1 MLFNPLTLAFDHTPP
16 VSVLSHDRRSGMERC
31 KVFPARCPVANT
43 CQALPSGNLR
53 LHQARVTMAAT
64 HLKRHP
70 TLRCTCLDARF
81 RRLEGKHA
89 SEAPAV
95 IVFLWKSNWLTNHMF
110 LTPISCHW
118 VDVFWCCRVLLL
130 LLFCFCFFF
139 HTTKRQKKYYFVR
152 FALPPLRYFE
162 EFDNLP
168 HFDNGSCVCT
178 LFS

>member
-1 MLFNPLTLAFDHTPP
+1 MLFNPLMLAFDHTPP
-16 VSVLSHDRRSGMERC
+16 VFVLSHYRWSGMERC

-64 HLKRHP
+64 HLNA
-70 TLRCTCLDARF
+70 T
-81 RRLEGKHA
+81 RLCAALVWTRGSGGWKENA

-118 VDVFWCCRVLLL
+118 VDVFDVAGCCYCCCFVFVFFTLQKEKKV
-130 LLFCFCFFF
+130 LFCKICA
-139 HTTKRQKKYYFVR
+139 TTSEVFWGIWQ
-152 FALPPLRYFE
+152 FATFR
-162 EFDNLP
+162 
-168 HFDNGSCVCT
+168 
-178 LFS
+178 